1 MKPTQVAKNAARA
14 AFEPLETLKSQ
25 LAQPML
31 EEAASELG
39 SFLGAPKGPGRNP
52 QSIAQ
57 EELYRARNQ
66 QKLEKMDA
74 KDNQTSQEEAQI
86 LSQRLASETQN
97 EYREH
102 QLKTNREQHQFKEEV
117 SELQG
122 EIAKLAKAAGVETK
136 AHLETT
142 PKKVGILDI
151 KRLTTIVRYLR
162 IKAEESKSAKELV
175 SQRTNAKRTTGML
188 AWVSGKQMKVY
199 EQGTLQ
205 LQG

>member
-1 MKPTQVAKNAARA
+1 MKPAQIAKNAARA

-25 LAQPML
+25 LAQPIL

-39 SFLGAPKGPGRNP
+39 FFGAPRRVGKNP

-102 QLKTNREQHQFKEEV
+102 QLKTNREQHQLKEEV
-117 SELQG
+117 SELQS
-122 EIAKLAKAAGVETK
+122 EIAKLAKTAGVETK
-136 AHLETT
+136 AHIETT

-162 IKAEESKSAKELV
+162 IKAEESKSAQELV
-175 SQRTNAKRTTGML
+175 AQRQNAKRTTGML